1 MRQVTYQGD
10 YAALEAKVRERLLSG
25 GSCHDFDHTRRVMRN
40 AELLLPECPDA
51 DPQIVMLGALLHD
64 IARPDEDR
72 SAGRK
77 CHAAAG
83 AEMVPAWLKECGFPD
98 ALAAPVAAVVRSHR
112 FRGKDRPGS
121 PEADIVFD
129 ADKLDSLGAVG
140 LGRAFL
146 FAGRLNARLHNTP
159 EEALAAEPYSREDTA
174 YREFLVKLCYL
185 PRRMRTAA
193 GRKLA
198 VSRAAFMAAFFDQL
212 DAETDAKGDPA

>member
-83 AEMVPAWLKECGFPD
+83 AEMVPAWLKE
-98 ALAAPVAAVVRSHR
+98 
-112 FRGKDRPGS
+112 
-121 PEADIVFD
+121 
-129 ADKLDSLGAVG
+129 
-140 LGRAFL
+140 
-146 FAGRLNARLHNTP
+146 
-159 EEALAAEPYSREDTA
+159 
-174 YREFLVKLCYL
+174 
-185 PRRMRTAA
+185 
-193 GRKLA
+193 
-198 VSRAAFMAAFFDQL
+198 
-212 DAETDAKGDPA
+212 